1 MIIQEVNI
9 IPKKFAPFI
18 PDCLF
23 VFMNQY
29 VFIIGLTSLA
39 IVLYIIAYDDLPCI
53 YWYNL
58 PIGKLILRQFIDLGG
73 DIRLITKLKCNAK
86 YLAYFNVALYF

>member
-1 MIIQEVNI
+1 
-9 IPKKFAPFI
+9 
-18 PDCLF
+18 
-23 VFMNQY
+23 MNQY

-39 IVLYIIAYDDLPCI
+39 IVLYIIAYDDLETKAIHVPCI

-73 DIRLITKLKCNAK
+73 DIRLIPKLKCNAK
-86 YLAYFNVALYF
+86 